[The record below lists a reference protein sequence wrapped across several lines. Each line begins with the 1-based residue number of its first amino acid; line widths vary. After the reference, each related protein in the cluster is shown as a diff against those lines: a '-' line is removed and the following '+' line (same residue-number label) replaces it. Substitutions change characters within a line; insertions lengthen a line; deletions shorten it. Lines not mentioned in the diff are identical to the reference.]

1 MARFFKKVPNF
12 KMPKYKME
20 GIEDIEELNVD
31 YTPEMIAQLKESQK
45 VEGFYPGTDYKT
57 VKEFFRQSTEK
68 YADRTFILEKFNRKE
83 PFQEVTYQRFYK
95 DVNDLGTGLT
105 RAFRLK
111 GETVIILG
119 ETTYE
124 WYVSY
129 TALLCGAGIAVPTDK
144 ELPDN
149 ELENIIKR
157 SEASVVIYSSKK
169 KGQVEKAANKC
180 PGVKYFMEM
189 YSDAAIE
196 GRFVGLDYVMNEGEV
211 INDCGDTSF
220 MDIEIDPDAL
230 AVLVFTSGTTSQSKG
245 VMLSNRNLA
254 ANINGVTP
262 YVRIY
267 PEDRLFSVLPL
278 HHTYES
284 TIGFLLPMAVGAS
297 IAVCR
302 GLRHIVD
309 DMKETQPTAMLA
321 VPLLIETLYK
331 KINTTIEKSGKAG
344 MVNSMI
350 RMTNAMKRTV
360 GVDIKR
366 KVFKDIH
373 ASLGGNLRIV
383 VSAAAPIDPKVG
395 KWLEDIGIWFLQG
408 YGLTETAPI
417 SAVTPDFDRRVG
429 SAGKVVLCNKA
440 MIADPN
446 EKGEGEILIAGDT
459 VMLGYFNDPE
469 ETAKVMEDE
478 WFHTGDVGYLD
489 EDGYIY
495 ITGRSKNVIVTQNGK
510 NIYPEEI
517 EGLLANVPEIR
528 ECMVYGKEVAGEK
541 ELVITVKV
549 IPDYDKIAEI
559 HGEGLDEANEEGVY
573 KVIWEQIRGV
583 NRKLSNY
590 KTIKKLE
597 IKHDEFEKT
606 TTMKI
611 KRFAEIA
618 KDKAKE
624 AEAAKSSEKEN

>member
-1 MARFFKKVPNF
+1 MEKV
-12 KMPKYKME
+12 
-20 GIEDIEELNVD
+20 
-31 YTPEMIAQLKESQK
+31 
-45 VEGFYPGTDYKT
+45 
-57 VKEFFRQSTEK
+57 
-68 YADRTFILEKFNRKE
+68 
-83 PFQEVTYQRFYK
+83 
-95 DVNDLGTGLT
+95 
-105 RAFRLK
+105 
-111 GETVIILG
+111 
-119 ETTYE
+119 
-124 WYVSY
+124 
-129 TALLCGAGIAVPTDK
+129 
-144 ELPDN
+144 
-149 ELENIIKR
+149 
-157 SEASVVIYSSKK
+157 
-169 KGQVEKAANKC
+169 ANKC

-189 YSDAAIE
+189 YSDAEIE
-196 GRFVGLDYVMNEGEV
+196 GRFVGLDFVMNEGEV
-211 INDCGDTSF
+211 IADCGDTSF

-245 VMLSNRNLA
+245 VMLCNRNLA
-254 ANINGVTP
+254 ANVNGITP
-262 YVRIY
+262 YIKVY
-267 PEDRLFSVLPL
+267 PEDRFFSVLPL

-284 TIGFLLPMAVGAS
+284 TIGFLVPMALGCSV
-297 IAVCR
+297 AVCR

-309 DMKETQPTAMLA
+309 DMKETQPTCMLA

-331 KINTTIEKSGKAG
+331 KVNTTIEKSGKASL
-344 MVNSMI
+344 VNSMI

-373 ASLGGNLRIV
+373 ANLGGNLRIV

-417 SAVTPDFDRRVG
+417 SAVSPDFDRRLG
-429 SAGKVVLCNKA
+429 AAGKVVPCNKA
-440 MIADPN
+440 MIQDPN

-469 ETAKVMEDE
+469 ETAKVMEGE
-478 WFHTGDVGYLD
+478 WFHTGDIGYLD
-489 EDGYIY
+489 ADNYVY

-517 EGLLANVPEIR
+517 EGLLANVPEIK

-549 IPDYDKIAEI
+549 IPDYDKIAEL

-573 KVIWEQIRGV
+573 KVIWEQIRQV

-624 AEAAKSSEKEN
+624 AQAAEK